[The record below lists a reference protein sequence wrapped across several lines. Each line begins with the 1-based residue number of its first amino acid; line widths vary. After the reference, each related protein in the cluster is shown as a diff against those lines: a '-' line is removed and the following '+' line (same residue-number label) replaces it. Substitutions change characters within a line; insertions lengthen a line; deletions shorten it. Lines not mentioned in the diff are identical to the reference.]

1 MTNASLMMSAAAD
14 LCESSLADLLAKR
27 VTLTSPQM
35 QKRKSVLRF
44 SACLSKRILAL
55 ETLAKKG
62 NLHPASLLHLP
73 ELLREFVAQSFIVLF
88 GGHCCHFPDIRYC
101 KLHKHGAWEINKLI
115 GGGKGLRDPRKLNF
129 AFIDARD
136 LRLGKIGAQECGN

>member
-1 MTNASLMMSAAAD
+1 VKVPSRIFLRKG
-14 LCESSLADLLAKR
+14 LPLPH
-27 VTLTSPQM
+27 TSC
-35 QKRKSVLRF
+35 KKLKSVLRF

-88 GGHCCHFPDIRYC
+88 CEHCCHFPDIRYC

-129 AFIDARD
+129 AFIDGRD
-136 LRLGKIGAQECGN
+136 LRLGKIGAQDCGN